1 MARARIGR
9 RVMLGRKASP
19 WYASTTTG
27 YTELAAS
34 GTVKAGAVLAD
45 EGIPGAAVLVSAL
58 RSALKARKEVQT
70 RAVSEQL
77 SGADEDAGETASNN
91 RIDMASASW
100 RISIKPTTKERR
112 LEEVKKIND
121 SDLYQKRERIELMR
135 KIWGVGEEEDEER
148 SSDAIGVAG
157 KGQRRV
163 SYMEENNVDGVHEKA
178 KRRRRGTCSVSGIK
192 KDNNAPDLLLYSSF
206 DINGVSSMVKQMMG
220 NPLHAPRK
228 LLTNKDEDSRRQENP
243 KEKSIGVRR
252 MISLVD
258 DRPTPASDALNSTSL
273 PAVPSPG
280 PSPAPSHV
288 IFPVE
293 HRGCGDGGNQYGVAA
308 IAIMPPNLCI
318 QKTLDGLSNV
328 ISDNREDYC
337 KSRGWSLGYE
347 ACTVVGGLHD
357 FFSFLWSRDDAFSLA
372 PQWFYCCGINVPFR
386 ASGAHRRR
394 DLDIQG
400 GHEILNEL
408 LAL

>member
-34 GTVKAGAVLAD
+34 GTVKV
-45 EGIPGAAVLVSAL
+45 VLVRYLLSDRQEQFLRTKAYPGLPSSSAVTSWGKTSNMLWIWRRAAAL

-178 KRRRRGTCSVSGIK
+178 KRRRRGTCSVSGYLHVSV
-192 KDNNAPDLLLYSSF
+192 ASFVTQSS
-206 DINGVSSMVKQMMG
+206 DKG
-220 NPLHAPRK
+220 
-228 LLTNKDEDSRRQENP
+228 
-243 KEKSIGVRR
+243 
-252 MISLVD
+252 
-258 DRPTPASDALNSTSL
+258 
-273 PAVPSPG
+273 
-280 PSPAPSHV
+280 
-288 IFPVE
+288 
-293 HRGCGDGGNQYGVAA
+293 
-308 IAIMPPNLCI
+308 
-318 QKTLDGLSNV
+318 
-328 ISDNREDYC
+328 
-337 KSRGWSLGYE
+337 
-347 ACTVVGGLHD
+347 
-357 FFSFLWSRDDAFSLA
+357 
-372 PQWFYCCGINVPFR
+372 
-386 ASGAHRRR
+386 
-394 DLDIQG
+394 
-400 GHEILNEL
+400 
-408 LAL
+408 